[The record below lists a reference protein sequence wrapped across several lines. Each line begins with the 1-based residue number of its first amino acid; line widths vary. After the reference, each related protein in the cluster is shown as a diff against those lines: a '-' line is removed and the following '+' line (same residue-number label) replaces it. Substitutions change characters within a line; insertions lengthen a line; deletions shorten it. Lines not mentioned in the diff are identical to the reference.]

1 MGKDE
6 PGTIGQASPGLIHK
20 SSLTY
25 LQILTFVITKTQS
38 TAL

>member
-6 PGTIGQASPGLIHK
+6 PGTTGQASPNLTHK

-25 LQILTFVITKTQS
+25 LQILTFVIT
-38 TAL
+38 